1 MTIAIQSPTREA
13 ESTSARSAPLR
24 GLYNAL
30 LAHEPTDEALDESRA
45 FLRAGLQQVADM
57 SCDLPEDPQAL
68 YDWMDT
74 RHQAVGDQYAAYLKA
89 RKAGAPRQYFS
100 SRAHALYFLRGVAP
114 TKLVDGSWLYGLVHH
129 WQDDRFHGLIRTYL
143 EELGEGRPQDNHVVM
158 YRQLLASQGCEHWN
172 DLDDEQYRQGALQ
185 LSLAHNAPNFLPE
198 IIGFNLG
205 YEQLPLH
212 LLITSYEL
220 NELGIDPYYFTVH
233 VTVDNAGTG
242 HARKAIDSVLDAMP
256 SMGDRQAFL
265 KRLRAGYLLNDL
277 GMGTVDVIRSFDLEG
292 ELVRILK
299 KKSLHGRH
307 AHSDYCRIEG
317 RTVNEWLSD
326 SRQVPDFLKKL
337 EERGWIKRHANP
349 AQSRFWQLVH
359 GDRAEM
365 FGVFSPYEL
374 QVIHDWIAG
383 EEVSRYPVMAEA
395 GAVGAP
401 RSLPSFR
408 ASQRLRARR
417 ASDNAGSVRHTD
429 GMLDDAG
436 DFAEELRLLE
446 ENVAAAPN
454 KQHAMALLADM
465 IGPATHHTPAGLM
478 ATRLFSHMLHAR

>member
-1 MTIAIQSPTREA
+1 MTTAFQSPIREA
-13 ESTSARSAPLR
+13 EAVSSQGFSLR
-24 GLYNAL
+24 GLYHAL
-30 LAHEPTDEALDESRA
+30 LTHEPSDEALDESRA
-45 FLRAGLQQVADM
+45 FLGAGLQQVAGM
-57 SCDLPEDPQAL
+57 TCDLPDDPHAL
-68 YDWMDT
+68 YDWMDR
-74 RHQAVGDQYAAYLKA
+74 RHEVIGDQYAAYLAA

-158 YRQLLASQGCEHWN
+158 YRQLLASQGCEHLH
-172 DLDDEQYRQGALQ
+172 DLDDELYHQGALQ
-185 LSLAHNAPNFLPE
+185 LSLAHNAPHFLPE

-242 HARKAIDSVLDAMP
+242 HARKAIDSVLGALP
-256 SMGDRQAFL
+256 TTGDRDAFYR
-265 KRLRAGYLLNDL
+265 RLRTGYLLNEL
-277 GMGTVDVIRSFDLEG
+277 GKGTVAVIGSFDLEQ
-292 ELVRILK
+292 ELGRILK

-307 AHSDYCRIEG
+307 AHSDYCRVEG

-326 SRQVPDFLKKL
+326 DRQIPEFLRKL
-337 EERGWIKRHANP
+337 EGRGWIRRHADP
-349 AQSRFWQLVH
+349 AQSRFWSLVH
-359 GDRAEM
+359 GSRAEM

-374 QVIHDWIAG
+374 QVLHDWIAG
-383 EEVSRYPVMAEA
+383 ERVAEFPVVAEP
-395 GAVGAP
+395 GAATP
-401 RSLPSFR
+401 RRALPSFR
-408 ASQRLRARR
+408 ATQRLRARR
-417 ASDNAGSVRHTD
+417 TRTGPAAVPPSVQ
-429 GMLDDAG
+429 APEPN
-436 DFAEELRLLE
+436 DFDEELRLLE
-446 ENVAAAPN
+446 QNVARAPS
-454 KQHAMALLADM
+454 QEHAMALLADM

-478 ATRLFSHMLHAR
+478 ATRLFTDMLYTG

>member
-1 MTIAIQSPTREA
+1 MTIAFQSPTREA
-13 ESTSARSAPLR
+13 EGAVSRHSSLR

-30 LAHEPTDEALDESRA
+30 LTHEPADEALDESRA
-45 FLRAGLQQVADM
+45 FLQAGLQQVAGM
-57 SCDLPEDPQAL
+57 ACDLPADPQAL
-68 YDWMDT
+68 YDWMDE
-74 RHQAVGDQYAAYLKA
+74 RHQAVGDRYAAYLEA

-114 TKLVDGSWLYGLVHH
+114 TKMVDGSWLYGLVHR
-129 WQDDRFHGLIRTYL
+129 WQDDRFHGLIKTYL

-172 DLDDEQYRQGALQ
+172 DLDDELYRQGTLQ

-233 VTVDNAGTG
+233 ITVDNAGTG
-242 HARKAIDSVLDAMP
+242 HARKAIDSVLSAMP
-256 SMGDRQAFL
+256 TTGDRQAFL
-265 KRLRAGYLLNDL
+265 ERLRAGYLLNDL
-277 GMGTVDVIRSFDLEG
+277 GLGTVDVIQSFDLEV
-292 ELVRILK
+292 ELIRILK
-299 KKSLHGRH
+299 KKSVHGRH

-326 SRQVPDFLKKL
+326 ARLVPDFLKKL
-337 EERGWIKRHANP
+337 EERGWVKRHANP

-383 EEVSRYPVMAEA
+383 EAVSQYPLMAEPGTA
-395 GAVGAP
+395 TAP
-401 RSLPSFR
+401 RALPSFR

-417 ASDNAGSVRHTD
+417 ASDNARSGQPVGGRP
-429 GMLDDAG
+429 DAN
-436 DFAEELRLLE
+436 DFDEELRLLE

-478 ATRLFSHMLHAR
+478 ATRLFTRMLHAR

>member
-1 MTIAIQSPTREA
+1 MT
-13 ESTSARSAPLR
+13 
-24 GLYNAL
+24 
-30 LAHEPTDEALDESRA
+30 
-45 FLRAGLQQVADM
+45 
-57 SCDLPEDPQAL
+57 CDLPEDPHAL
-68 YDWMDT
+68 YDWMDG
-74 RHQAVGDQYAAYLKA
+74 RHEAIGDQYAAYLEA

-100 SRAHALYFLRGVAP
+100 SRAHALCFLRGVAP

-172 DLDDEQYRQGALQ
+172 DLDDELYRQGALQ
-185 LSLAHNAPNFLPE
+185 LSLAHNASGFLPE

-242 HARKAIDSVLDAMP
+242 HARKAIDAVLSALP
-256 SMGDRQAFL
+256 ATGDRKAFL
-265 KRLRAGYLLNDL
+265 DRLRAGYLLNDL
-277 GMGTVDVIRSFDLEG
+277 GRGTVDVIKSFDLES
-292 ELVRILK
+292 ELIRILK
-299 KKSLHGRH
+299 KKSVHGRH

-317 RTVNEWLSD
+317 QTVNEWLSD
-326 SRQVPDFLKKL
+326 SRKVPAFLEKL
-337 EERGWIKRHANP
+337 EERGWIRRHANP

-359 GDRAEM
+359 GNRAEM

-383 EEVSRYPVMAEA
+383 EAVSQYPVMAEP
-395 GAVGAP
+395 GAATAP
-401 RSLPSFR
+401 RTLPSFR

-417 ASDNAGSVRHTD
+417 ASDNTVSGRP
-429 GMLDDAG
+429 LDVGLDTS
-436 DFAEELRLLE
+436 DFDEELRLLE

-478 ATRLFSHMLHAR
+478 ATRLYTRMLHAR

>member
-1 MTIAIQSPTREA
+1 MTIAFQSPTREVQGVN
-13 ESTSARSAPLR
+13 SLSPSLR

-30 LAHEPTDEALDESRA
+30 LTHEPADEALEESRA
-45 FLRAGLQQVADM
+45 FLQAGLKQVSGM
-57 SCDLPEDPQAL
+57 TCDLPNDPHAL
-68 YDWMDT
+68 YDWMDS
-74 RHQAVGDQYAAYLKA
+74 RHETVGDQYAAYLET
-89 RKAGAPRQYFS
+89 RKAGAPRQFFS

-114 TKLVDGSWLYGLVHH
+114 TKMVDGSWLYGLVHR
-129 WQDDRFHGLIRTYL
+129 WDDDRFHGLIKTYL

-172 DLDDEQYRQGALQ
+172 DLDEEVYRQAALQ
-185 LSLAHNAPNFLPE
+185 LSLAHNATSFLPE

-242 HARKAIDSVLDAMP
+242 HARKAIDSVLSAMP
-256 SMGDRQAFL
+256 ATGDRQAFL
-265 KRLRAGYLLNDL
+265 QRLRAGYLLNDL
-277 GMGTVDVIRSFDLEG
+277 GLGTVDVIRSFDLES

-299 KKSLHGRH
+299 KKSVHGRH

-317 RTVNEWLSD
+317 RTVNEWLGD
-326 SRQVPDFLKKL
+326 ARNVPAFLEKL

-359 GDRAEM
+359 GNRAEM

-383 EEVSRYPVMAEA
+383 EAVSQYPVIAEP
-395 GAVGAP
+395 GATAAP
-401 RSLPSFR
+401 RALPTFR
-408 ASQRLRARR
+408 AAQRLRARR
-417 ASDNAGSVRHTD
+417 ASDNAVSDQRMNSSPDTN
-429 GMLDDAG
+429 
-436 DFAEELRLLE
+436 DFDEELRLLE
-446 ENVAAAPN
+446 ENIAAAPN

-478 ATRLFSHMLHAR
+478 ATRLFTRMLHAR